1 MRRSARV
8 LGSWHCQLSRPPH
21 CSIFHPLPQTVA
33 QGKSSVKKA
42 LGAATSG
49 AGLPA
54 SVVESLLEVSSL
66 LCLIGAGLG
75 RHAERSAQP
84 KVDRSGSRDGL
95 DSDVAQQHRRYTYG
109 CTFTWL
115 GRVSSVRR
123 MVGPSHVHAAMHS
136 ACTGMHASGDM
147 HAACMHAL
155 LASSCLMAPA
165 VPHPLHSHLHG
176 KRHAPPGPCVA
187 HTVSAWCST
196 AALRPP
202 LPPPPSV

>member
-95 DSDVAQQHRRYTYG
+95 DSDVAQQHRRYTHS
-109 CTFTWL
+109 CTFTWP

-123 MVGPSHVHAAMHS
+123 MVGPSLVHAAMHIAQCMYRYACIRGYACS
-136 ACTGMHASGDM
+136 MHACMSCLPPRGIRSPAFTPARKEACTPWPLR
-147 HAACMHAL
+147 C
-155 LASSCLMAPA
+155 
-165 VPHPLHSHLHG
+165 PHCVRMVQHCCIT
-176 KRHAPPGPCVA
+176 PPP
-187 HTVSAWCST
+187 T
-196 AALRPP
+196 
-202 LPPPPSV
+202 PPPSV